1 MIALEYKG
9 TGSLTDPA
17 NYTSTVYYPGE
28 PAFFHNIDYYDSL
41 GHAVDTVF
49 AESPFVSK
57 MFAGSDVNGN
67 GKKEL
72 MLSYQSVAD
81 SVTYRRYSWDTSATP
96 DSWKLDSTWKK
107 VNVVA
112 TNLRML
118 EWTGSTFAPIEMQ
131 TVTPDQYV
139 LDANY
144 PNPFNPSTIIRFSL
158 PVENKISLVVYD
170 MLGREVKTLIA
181 NQQTAKGAYQAEW
194 DGTNNA
200 GTSVAS
206 GSYVYTLKFGN
217 FSKSQ
222 KMMLVR

>member
-1 MIALEYKG
+1 
-9 TGSLTDPA
+9 
-17 NYTSTVYYPGE
+17 
-28 PAFFHNIDYYDSL
+28 
-41 GHAVDTVF
+41 
-49 AESPFVSK
+49 
-57 MFAGSDVNGN
+57 
-67 GKKEL
+67 

-81 SVTYRRYSWDTSATP
+81 SVTYRHYSWDTSATP

-107 VNVVA
+107 VNTNA

-118 EWTGSTFAPIEMQ
+118 EWTGSTFVPFDLGV
-131 TVTPDQYV
+131 VTPDQYV

-144 PNPFNPSTIIRFSL
+144 PNPFNPSTTIRFSL

-170 MLGREVKTLIA
+170 MLGREVKTLIT